1 MKIVDKIKS
10 VMPVSSRSFHAYE
23 KRSEEKLDELTE
35 YVREM
40 SEAIVETRNHTT
52 SIAQSVPMG
61 TDAIGNGLRIL
72 DERVSAAFQHQT
84 DWLYDEMERHAH
96 DCAVRDAHARIFL
109 EGIYKHDGE
118 TENEMNK
125 RLFAS
130 LSPSKGRLRLSQE
143 ATAKMMAVID
153 ELCSYLGI
161 GYWLGYG
168 TLLGS
173 KYCKGPIPWD
183 DDMDI
188 CMLRDDIGTL
198 SDFLKKA
205 HDEGYVAKDSEED
218 KMLSLA
224 RGYQV
229 TTVYDEIVL
238 CSQKR
243 FSSADSNL
251 PCFVDLSVYDRAK
264 DISDEAAAAYKGL
277 REEMM
282 EELRAME
289 NGGVLS
295 YWKEHPYI
303 PAKSNV
309 SVVAQCVPVDWDT
322 LDANECKVCENV
334 IEDVLRKY
342 RDKADKMGILCDSTT
357 GTEEFAGYAFALDNL
372 TDDAPNR
379 KMLWDKNIIDPRER
393 APYMGYS
400 FLVPSNAEAVLEQT
414 FNDPPYLPDD
424 ILGHEHYDR
433 GETKAESV
441 LAAMKRYV
449 GGK

>member
-23 KRSEEKLDELTE
+23 RRSEEKLDELTD

-40 SEAIVETRNHTT
+40 SETIVETRNNAT
-52 SIAQSVPMG
+52 SIAQSVPIS
-61 TDAIGNGLRIL
+61 TAAIGDGLRRL
-72 DERVSAAFQHQT
+72 DERVLASFQQQT
-84 DWLYDEMERHAH
+84 DWLYDEMVRHAR

-109 EGIYKHDGE
+109 EGIYKRDGE
-118 TENEMNK
+118 TTRDMNK

-130 LSPSKGRLRLSQE
+130 LSPAKGRLRVSQE
-143 ATAKMMAVID
+143 ATAKMMSVVD
-153 ELCSYLGI
+153 QLCSYLGTR
-161 GYWLGYG
+161 YWLGYG

-173 KYCKGPIPWD
+173 KYCQGPIPWD

-188 CMLRDDIGTL
+188 CMLRDDIDTL
-198 SDFLKKA
+198 SGFLEKA
-205 HDEGYVAKDSEED
+205 HDDGYVAKDGEED

-229 TTVYDEIVL
+229 TTIYDEIVL
-238 CSQKR
+238 CAQKR
-243 FSSADSNL
+243 FSSTDSNL

-264 DISDEAAAAYKGL
+264 DVSDEAAVAYKGL

-289 NGGVLS
+289 DDEGVLS
-295 YWKEHPYI
+295 YWKDHPYI

-309 SVVAQCVPVDWDT
+309 SAVAQCVPVDWDA
-322 LDANECKVCENV
+322 LDDDECKVCEDA
-334 IEDVLRKY
+334 IEEVLRKY
-342 RDKADKMGILCDSTT
+342 RDKAAEMGILCDSS
-357 GTEEFAGYAFALDNL
+357 EKPAGYAFALDNL

-379 KMLWDKNIIDPRER
+379 KMLWDANIIDPLGR

-400 FLVPSNAEAVLEQT
+400 FLVPFDAEAVLEQT

-433 GETKAESV
+433 EEAGAAEVFETMSH
-441 LAAMKRYV
+441 YV
-449 GGK
+449 GQQ

>member
-1 MKIVDKIKS
+1 MKIFDKIKS

-23 KRSEEKLDELTE
+23 KRSDEKLGELTE

-40 SEAIVETRNHTT
+40 SEAIVETRNNAT
-52 SIAQSVPMG
+52 SLARSVPMSAA
-61 TDAIGNGLRIL
+61 AIGDGLQRL
-72 DERVSAAFQHQT
+72 DEQVLSSFQQQT

-109 EGIYKHDGE
+109 EGIYKRDGE
-118 TENEMNK
+118 SVRDMNK

-130 LSPSKGRLRLSQE
+130 LSPAKGRLRISQE
-143 ATAKMMAVID
+143 ATAKMMSVID
-153 ELCSYLGI
+153 QLCSYLGI
-161 GYWLGYG
+161 EYWLGYG

-173 KYCKGPIPWD
+173 KYCQGPIPWD

-188 CMLRDDIGTL
+188 CMLRYDIGAL
-198 SDFLKKA
+198 SDFLEKA
-205 HDEGYVAKDSEED
+205 HDENYVAKDGEED
-218 KMLSLA
+218 RMLSLA

-238 CSQKR
+238 CAQKR
-243 FSSADSNL
+243 FSSTDPDL

-264 DISDEAAAAYKGL
+264 DVSDDAAAAYKEL
-277 REEMM
+277 RKEMM
-282 EELRAME
+282 EELRVME
-289 NGGVLS
+289 NEGALS

-303 PAKSNV
+303 PATSNI
-309 SVVAQCVPVDWDT
+309 STVAQCVPVDWDT
-322 LDANECKVCENV
+322 LDADECKVCEDV

-342 RDKADKMGILCDSTT
+342 RDKAVEIGILCDSAA
-357 GTEEFAGYAFALDNL
+357 GAEESAGYAFALDNL

-379 KMLWDKNIIDPRER
+379 KMLWSKNIIDPRER
-393 APYMGYS
+393 TPYMEYS

-433 GETKAESV
+433 EEAGAADV
-441 LAAMKRYV
+441 LEAMRHYV
-449 GGK
+449 GEQ